1 MATFVTRG
9 ERFKNTTI
17 YPEAIKGVKRNSKFT
32 TATTSFGLSSFWD
45 DCPIEAIRND
55 PGKGFM
61 IEDDFVDLG
70 LTDQALDTITSWAGA
85 GRYLIFGD
93 VGVGNATVAPN
104 GVLGGGI
111 VLTEVDDDEAVS
123 ITTKQTPFKI
133 INTGGSLWFEA
144 RITTNVIVGDKQA
157 WFCGLMD
164 ATPQTSI
171 VPLTAA
177 GAIASINCVGFHH
190 PEGNTTAYDTSYRA
204 DGVAAVEVNSDVGTL
219 VAGTYVKLGF
229 KFDTYSN
236 QLTFYINGTPQ
247 TTRKTIPSAAGTDFP
262 NDVLLAPVL
271 AEVLA
276 ASASYTLT
284 MDWWRCAQTYY

>member
-1 MATFVTRG
+1 MATYVSRG
-9 ERFKNTTI
+9 ERFKNCTI
-17 YPEAIKGVKRNSKFT
+17 YPEAFRAGERTPEPDNI
-32 TATTSFGLSSFWD
+32 GLSPFWE
-45 DCPIEAIRND
+45 DCPMEAIRND

-61 IEDDFVDLG
+61 IEDNFVDLG
-70 LTDQALDTITSWAGA
+70 LSGTITTIISNGGT
-85 GRYLIFGD
+85 GRYLVFGSA
-93 VGVGNATVAPN
+93 GATIAPE

-111 VLTEVDDDEAVS
+111 VLTEATNNEAVS

-133 INTGGSLWFEA
+133 INTGGNLWFEA
-144 RITTNVIVGDKQA
+144 RVKTNTITTAKQA

-164 ATPQTSI
+164 ATPQTAT
-171 VPLTAA
+171 VPLTATGTLA
-177 GAIASINCVGFHH
+177 DINLVGFHH
-190 PEGNTTAYDTSYRA
+190 PEANTSAIDTSYKA
-204 DGVAAVEVNSDVGTL
+204 DGVTAVEVNSDVGTF
-219 VAGTYVKLGF
+219 VAGTSQNLGF

-236 QLTFYINGTPQ
+236 QLTFYIEGEAQ

-284 MDWWRCAQTYY
+284 MDWWKCAQTYY